1 MTAAP
6 NQPTIREPTIRD
18 STAADI
24 GAILAIY
31 AHHVEHGVA
40 SFELTP
46 PDVAEMTRRR
56 DAALAA
62 GLPYLVAEVG
72 GAVAGFACAAPYRG
86 RPAYRHTLETTVYV
100 APASLGRG
108 VGRAL
113 LGALIG
119 RCEDLGYRQLI
130 AVIGDSANAP
140 SIKLHEALGFD
151 RAGLLRAVGFKHGR
165 WLDSVILQRGLGDGD
180 TTPPRAS
187 ARPAASG

>member
-1 MTAAP
+1 MTTAP
-6 NQPTIREPTIRD
+6 SKPTTGEPTIGEPAIRD
-18 STAADI
+18 STATDI

-40 SFELTP
+40 SFELAP
-46 PDVAEMTRRR
+46 PDVAEMARRR
-56 DAALAA
+56 DAVLTA

-72 GAVAGFACAAPYRG
+72 GAVAGFACAGPYRG

-100 APASLGRG
+100 APDWLGHG

-119 RCEDLGYRQLI
+119 RCGDLGYRQMI

-140 SIKLHEALGFD
+140 SIKLHEALGF
-151 RAGLLRAVGFKHGR
+151 RHAGLLRAVGFKHGR

-180 TTPPRAS
+180 RTLP
-187 ARPAASG
+187 